1 MRKMWSFMLLTF
13 LMSLLCNVS
22 VSAQNQ
28 TGAIVMKAK
37 NESLPTVFK
46 RLEKVAK
53 CKVMY
58 VSNDVKGYKA
68 SNDVRAKNVSEA
80 MTQILSGTSLG
91 FTIDGQYVT
100 VNKKGGKTSQATG
113 KGDFFQVSGKVVD
126 ESGVEMPGVTVF
138 LQGTKEGTQTDING
152 EFTMKA
158 RTGDQLRFTF
168 IGYKTKIVS
177 IRQKRVLNVALDP
190 DSKTLDDVQVVA
202 FGTQKKESV
211 VSSITTV
218 RPGDLKTS
226 SSDLTTSFAGR
237 IPGMVAWQTGG
248 LPGGLTES
256 EMNTKFYIRGITS
269 FQSGANTD
277 PLILI
282 DGVESS
288 KVDLSRIQVEDIESF
303 SVLKDASATAMYGA
317 RGANGVIK
325 VTTKKGE
332 EGSVYTTFRYESI
345 LTQPTRSIDVV
356 DPITYMRMYDQAQL
370 TRNSMATPQYS
381 VDYINKTASGKYP
394 SWLYPHTDWY
404 KQLFKDFA
412 WNQHAGINIR
422 GGSKVVQYYAAVN
435 FNHDEGMLKTDKLN
449 DFNCNISN
457 NQTQF
462 RTNLNI
468 DLHKGIK
475 LVINSVATLDKYH
488 GPVADQTTAYY
499 YAFNASPVDFAP
511 TYPADEANNF
521 PHILFGTTASK
532 KTNPYMEIQK
542 GYVNRTR
549 FSTTNRAEYI
559 HNLTS
564 LVKGLEFRASASLV
578 QTGYYTNKFQTVPY
592 KYYLSSYDAET
603 GKHTLTGVEN
613 TYSTRTL
620 SGGEGERTTD
630 TRITYTGTLI
640 HTAAWGDH
648 QTSATAVAQMQE
660 RTFTPISSVLNGQ
673 PQRNLTY
680 SARANYG
687 YKDRYFIEGSFG
699 YNGSERFAKAKR
711 FGFFPSVGGAWVA
724 SNEPWLAK
732 SKWLSYLKFRLSYGK
747 VGNDGIVE
755 TPRFVFLPEIG
766 TTVNGGHGQDPE
778 ANAGATFSRKQIKAY
793 ANPNILWEIA
803 EQTNLGIETKLF
815 NGLIE
820 AQADI
825 YREIRHNIISTRTTI
840 PASVGIEVDPL
851 ANIGETD
858 SRGVDLS
865 LKVQKAFSSDCWMI
879 LNGTLTY
886 NKVKYK
892 AIEEATNKPA
902 WQRKVGHEI
911 SQPIGYIAEGLFRD
925 QAEIDNSPRQDGDVM
940 PGDIKYRDINNDGV
954 IDVNDA
960 TFIGYPETP
969 RLIYGFTGFLNF
981 KGIEFNFAFQGSG
994 QRSFFIDPVKVS
1006 PFYGDHAM
1014 LKAIYDS
1021 HWSEDNQD
1029 LHAFWPRL
1037 STNNISQHN
1046 PQEDWYNE
1054 KNAEIRK
1061 STYFLRSC
1069 SFLRCTS
1076 LELAYNFPNK
1086 WTRALGLK
1094 LLKFSFKVNNAF
1106 CLTNFKV
1113 WDVELGESGFNYP
1126 IQRTYSAALNISF

>member
-1 MRKMWSFMLLTF
+1 MLLTF

-22 VSAQNQ
+22 ISAQNQ

-113 KGDFFQVSGKVVD
+113 KGDFFQISGKVVD

-370 TRNSMATPQYS
+370 TRNSLATPQYS

-449 DFNCNISN
+449 DFDCNISN

-488 GPVADQTTAYY
+488 GPMTDQTAAYY

-511 TYPADEANNF
+511 TYPADESHNF
-521 PHILFGTTASK
+521 PHILFGTTASQ
-532 KTNPYMEIQK
+532 KTNPYMLIQQ

-559 HNLTS
+559 HNLNG

-578 QTGYYTNKFQTVPY
+578 ETGYYTNQFYTIPY

-603 GKHTLTGVEN
+603 GKHTLADVDN
-613 TYSTRTL
+613 TRSTRTL
-620 SGGEGERTTD
+620 AGGEGDRTTD
-630 TRITYTGTLI
+630 TRITYTATLI
-640 HTAAWGDH
+640 HAAAWGDH

-755 TPRFVFLPEIG
+755 TPRFVFLPEIDL
-766 TTVNGGHGQDPE
+766 TRGGWDPQ
-778 ANAGATFSRKQIKAY
+778 ANSTGTFSRKQIKAY

-803 EQTNLGIETKLF
+803 EQSNLGIEAKLF

-865 LKVQKAFSSDCWMI
+865 LKVQKAFSNDCWMI

-886 NKVKYK
+886 NRVKYK
-892 AIEEATNKPA
+892 AIEEALDKPS
-902 WQRKVGHEI
+902 WQKKIGHEI

-940 PGDIKYRDINNDGV
+940 PGDIKYRDINHDGV

-960 TFIGYPETP
+960 TYIGYPETP

-981 KGIEFNFAFQGSG
+981 KGVEFNFAFQGSG
-994 QRSFFIDPVKVS
+994 QRSFFINPVKVS
-1006 PFYGDHAM
+1006 PFYEDHAM
-1014 LKAIYDS
+1014 LKAIYES

-1037 STNNISQHN
+1037 STYNISQHN
-1046 PQEDWYNE
+1046 PQEDWYNSN
-1054 KNAEIRK
+1054 NAEIRK

-1086 WTRALGLK
+1086 WTRSLGLK
-1094 LLKFSFKVNNAF
+1094 LLKLSFKVNNAF